1 MIEAKD
7 FVMDLFQLV
16 KFHLLRMNTNL
27 CKILPICKL
36 HMYVQPVNQC
46 SQKKKSTLSVYVKV
60 ERVCTRTWMSRCRY
74 MYGTAMIAHKY

>member
-16 KFHLLRMNTNL
+16 KFHSLRMNANL

-36 HMYVQPVNQC
+36 YSACQSVFAE
-46 SQKKKSTLSVYVKV
+46 KKSTLSVYVKV
-60 ERVCTRTWMSRCRY
+60 ERVSTRIWMSRCRY
-74 MYGTAMIAHKY
+74 M